1 MVEGVR
7 LEQTGGYSTL
17 WIAAMPESEMPLSR
31 RHVLAVV
38 AGLWPAAPWAAAR
51 TAAADAGAP
60 SIELL
65 SSAPLDVDP
74 AGHLVS
80 EKFDGVRAIWD
91 GRGLRFRSGR
101 PIAAPG
107 WFTEG
112 WPAVALDG
120 ELWGGRGRFDVTS
133 ASVRR
138 STPDDAEWRAL
149 RLMVFDLPGAAGTF
163 AQRAQQ
169 IQTLVRSAASNTLV
183 AVDQT
188 ELANRAAL
196 RSRLDSVVRG
206 GGEGLVLHRA
216 DAPWAAGRSTAVLKL
231 KPLQDAEALVLAC
244 EAGRGR
250 LAGLMGALR
259 VRNESGIEFRIGSG
273 FTDAQRRHP
282 PAVGSWISYTHRGH
296 TPSGVPRFASYW
308 RVAAADL

>member
-1 MVEGVR
+1 M
-7 LEQTGGYSTL
+7 L
-17 WIAAMPESEMPLSR
+17 WMAAMPDFETPVSR
-31 RHVLAVV
+31 RRALVTV
-38 AGLWPAAPWAAAR
+38 AGLWPAVPWAAAR
-51 TAAADAGAP
+51 TAAADASAP

-65 SSAPLDVDP
+65 SPAPLDLDP
-74 AGHLVS
+74 SGYLVS
-80 EKFDGVRAIWD
+80 EKFDGVRAVWD
-91 GRGLRFRSGR
+91 GHSLRFRSGR

-112 WPAVALDG
+112 WPIDALDG
-120 ELWGGRGRFDVTS
+120 ELWVGRGRFDVTS

-138 STPDDAEWRAL
+138 STPDAAEWRAL
-149 RLMVFDLPGAAGTF
+149 RLMVFDLPGAAGRF
-163 AQRAQQ
+163 AQRVQH
-169 IQTLVRSAASNTLV
+169 IQSLVRSTYSGALV

-188 ELANRAAL
+188 ELADRAAL

-216 DAPWAAGRSTAVLKL
+216 DAPWVAGRSTAVLKL
-231 KPLQDAEALVLAC
+231 KPLQDAEAQVLAC

-259 VRNESGIEFRIGSG
+259 VRNAAGVEFRIGSG
-273 FTDAQRRHP
+273 FTDAERRDP

-296 TPSGVPRFASYW
+296 TPRGAPRFASYW
-308 RVAAADL
+308 RAAEADL

>member
-1 MVEGVR
+1 MFQGQW
-7 LEQTGGYSTL
+7 LEHTGGTSTM
-17 WIAAMPESEMPLSR
+17 WIAAMTEFQTLVTR
-31 RHVLAVV
+31 RGALLAV
-38 AGLWPAAPWAAAR
+38 ASLWPAASWAAVR
-51 TAAADAGAP
+51 TAAADIGAP

-65 SSAPLDVDP
+65 SPAPSDIDP
-74 AGHLVS
+74 GGYLVS

-101 PIAAPG
+101 AIAAPG

-112 WPAVALDG
+112 WPDAALDG

-133 ASVRR
+133 ASARR
-138 STPDDAEWRAL
+138 LAPDDAEWRAL
-149 RLMVFDLPGAAGTF
+149 RLMVFDLPGATGSF
-163 AQRAQQ
+163 AQRAQH
-169 IQTLVRSAASNTLV
+169 IQSLVRGASSNTLK

-188 ELANRAAL
+188 ELADRAAL

-231 KPLQDAEALVLAC
+231 KPLQDAEAQVLAC

-259 VRNESGIEFRIGSG
+259 VRNVAGIEFRIGSG
-273 FTDAQRRHP
+273 FTDEQRRHP
-282 PAVGSWISYTHRGH
+282 PAVGSWITYTHRGH

-308 RVAAADL
+308 RAAEVDL